1 MKNKELVRE
10 TTFVVG
16 LCVNRI
22 RMQCAARQLVVS
34 ILVSKFVF
42 REGWMLTRERETS
55 HTYHQGKHLLYNF
68 PSHFYLANIKVAFT
82 KCKARCWGSGTKI
95 KGSVETLT
103 GSKRIKASE
112 ALGHSWGQRVV
123 QTHQAQGME
132 CHWVAGLLSNR
143 LPQHLHQG
151 CHSQAWLF
159 PFAAGEVA

>member
-16 LCVNRI
+16 WCVNRI

-42 REGWMLTRERETS
+42 REGWMLTRERKTS

-132 CHWVAGLLSNR
+132 CHWVAGPAVKSPPPASPSGV
-143 LPQHLHQG
+143 PQPGL
-151 CHSQAWLF
+151 AF
-159 PFAAGEVA
+159 PLCCR